1 MKFIFCRAYNEIYA
15 KKHENQYRFPIFISG
30 GVILGGCLYP
40 LDIANHLVILIL
52 YVKEIWKEFIHNSL
66 FYSGGPQYGGD
77 QTP

>member
-1 MKFIFCRAYNEIYA
+1 MFFLSKGPIIIYLRQKQKISEYSIF
-15 KKHENQYRFPIFISG
+15 FISG